1 MDHELSD
8 AHKLIRDTARPVA
21 RERAG
26 PRAAGMD
33 ETGEYPPRP
42 VPRLSGGGPARA
54 AIQIEAARHL
64 VYDAAS
70 LVDQGRHDR
79 QHAARLPMAETL
91 ATQMTSWVTSDALQ
105 ILGAKVA

>member
-21 RERAG
+21 RERVG
-26 PRAAGMD
+26 P
-33 ETGEYPPRP
+33 
-42 VPRLSGGGPARA
+42 RA